1 MKRSFYLLM
10 ISSIVLSISIA
21 CAGETETI
29 VEEKIVEVEVEKIV
43 EKEVEVEKIVEK
55 ERVVEKVVPPPDYKP
70 GNRGDVAREDTLIIT
85 GFGPGATQWEGFDNL
100 NPYSL
105 GGLGRVRGI
114 LNKTI
119 YEYMYYYNHNTGEEM
134 PWLATSYDTHT
145 DGMGVDVTLRKG
157 IEWSDGESFTCDD
170 VKYTIELLRDTP
182 ELVFASDMNEWV
194 KDVNCKDDHNF
205 TINLNKP
212 NVRFF
217 YFYFVEN
224 SEIHI
229 QILPKHIWENE
240 DPLEF
245 NNWDPDKGYP
255 VGTGPYVA
263 VEASEQ
269 GQIFDRNDAW
279 LAAETGFSHLP
290 VPLRVAYIPPG
301 SADTAVARNI
311 NNEFDVASINEIK
324 TIKNISKSAKCSFM
338 HTVKSRDS
346 IKESYFKYGVRA
358 YSLDSKDELMKI
370 IESTNN
376 AKDLELFVRVSV
388 SNEHAEIDLSKKFGA
403 MSSEAAGLLRL
414 TKQYAKK
421 IGLSFHVGSQCMH
434 PISYSKG
441 ISEIGNIIKRTKI
454 IPDFINVGG
463 GFPTIYP
470 DLVPQSI
477 ESYFEEIK
485 NSLANLKLEKLPKI
499 ICEPGRAIV
508 AESGSTIVRV
518 NLRKKQKLYIN
529 DGTYG
534 SLFDAGFPNIVYPSK
549 LITNGRIISKK
560 LTSFDFYG
568 PTCDSMDYMKGP
580 FILPNNIKENDYIE
594 LGQLGAY
601 GLTFR
606 TDFNGLYS
614 DNIFEVEDSPIMT
627 MYNKEIEK
635 KFLVA

>member
-1 MKRSFYLLM
+1 MQKFKTVEKLINQLKPNEPVYCIRKK
-10 ISSIVLSISIA
+10 SIQLASKFFLNKFPGNVLYA
-21 CAGETETI
+21 VKTNPHPLVLKTI
-29 VEEKIVEVEVEKIV
+29 VE
-43 EKEVEVEKIVEK
+43 
-55 ERVVEKVVPPPDYKP
+55 
-70 GNRGDVAREDTLIIT
+70 
-85 GFGPGATQWEGFDNL
+85 
-100 NPYSL
+100 S
-105 GGLGRVRGI
+105 GI
-114 LNKTI
+114 
-119 YEYMYYYNHNTGEEM
+119 
-134 PWLATSYDTHT
+134 
-145 DGMGVDVTLRKG
+145 
-157 IEWSDGESFTCDD
+157 
-170 VKYTIELLRDTP
+170 
-182 ELVFASDMNEWV
+182 
-194 KDVNCKDDHNF
+194 
-205 TINLNKP
+205 
-212 NVRFF
+212 
-217 YFYFVEN
+217 
-224 SEIHI
+224 
-229 QILPKHIWENE
+229 
-240 DPLEF
+240 
-245 NNWDPDKGYP
+245 DK
-255 VGTGPYVA
+255 
-263 VEASEQ
+263 
-269 GQIFDRNDAW
+269 
-279 LAAETGFSHLP
+279 
-290 VPLRVAYIPPG
+290 
-301 SADTAVARNI
+301 
-311 NNEFDVASINEIK
+311 FDVASINEIK
-324 TIKNISKSAKCSFM
+324 TIKNISKSAICSFM
-338 HTVKSRDS
+338 HTVKSRES

-358 YSLDSKDELMKI
+358 YSLDSKDELIKI
-370 IESTNN
+370 LESTNH
-376 AKDLELFVRVSV
+376 AKDLELFVRISV

-403 MSSEAAGLLRL
+403 IQSEATGLLRL

-454 IPDFINVGG
+454 VPDFINVGG

-470 DLVPQSI
+470 DLIPQSI
-477 ESYFEEIK
+477 ESYFKEIK
-485 NSLANLKLEKLPKI
+485 DALVNLKLEKLPKI

-635 KFLVA
+635 QFLVA